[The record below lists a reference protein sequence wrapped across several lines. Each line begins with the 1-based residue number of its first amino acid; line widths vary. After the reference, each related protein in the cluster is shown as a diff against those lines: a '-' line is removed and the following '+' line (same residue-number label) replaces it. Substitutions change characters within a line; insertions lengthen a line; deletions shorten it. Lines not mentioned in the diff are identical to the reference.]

1 MARQRISGPLVDQ
14 TRVGIAASRRQS
26 SPMKFSYLRL
36 SQWCDRRAE
45 ARYPTSDPA
54 TFHILPAGGW
64 VRATVEDVSKS
75 GLRLAMKTEVALHK
89 GMRIEIALSGKAK
102 IFGEV
107 RHCRRMDGVLHAGIL
122 ILHVDKGYPAS
133 DHHIHDDQLSLYL
146 LGKGLGVSEVM
157 FLNEHLLSC
166 RECRERMFEAAAT
179 LNQLHQVLPHEKR

>member
-1 MARQRISGPLVDQ
+1 MAQQRTSGHLVDQ

-54 TFHILPAGGW
+54 TLHILPAGSW
-64 VRATVEDVSKS
+64 VRATVEDVSES
-75 GLRLAMKTEVALHK
+75 GLRLAMKTEVPLHK
-89 GMRIEIALSGKAK
+89 GMRIEIALSGEAK

-122 ILHVDKGYPAS
+122 ILHVDKGCPAS

-157 FLNEHLLSC
+157 FVNEHLLNC
-166 RECRERMFEAAAT
+166 RDCRERMLEAAAS
-179 LNQLHQVLPHEKR
+179 LNQLHQALPDGKR